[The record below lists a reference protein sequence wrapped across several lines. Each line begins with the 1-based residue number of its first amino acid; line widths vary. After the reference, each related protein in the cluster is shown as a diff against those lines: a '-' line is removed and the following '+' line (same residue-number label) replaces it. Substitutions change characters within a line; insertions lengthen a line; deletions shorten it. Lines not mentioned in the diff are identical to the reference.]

1 MIESLTKL
9 ILVILFVN
17 MYTRPQLNCGL
28 SCVGLHD
35 FPSLFFHLRC
45 GLNKGLKIGKGL
57 KLLLHCICLEKDIDI
72 FLCLEAIV

>member
-1 MIESLTKL
+1 MIESLMKL

-17 MYTRPQLNCGL
+17 IYTRPQLNCGL
-28 SCVGLHD
+28 SSVGLHV

-45 GLNKGLKIGKGL
+45 ELNKGLKIGKGL
-57 KLLLHCICLEKDIDI
+57 KLLLHRICLEKDIDI